1 MSSSRYSARMIV
13 ASLAVTSAMAAH
25 TSLAAAEDLDA
36 NTQLADVVADGQE
49 NLTNENQNIMN
60 QQDTS
65 GNGVMSEQQERIIA
79 LLDET
84 IKIAD
89 EAIAIAQA
97 KDLGNEGYDAARIKQ
112 QAADLRETAAMTHD
126 KDVLRALEFR
136 AKVLKE
142 DATGVHRKA
151 SNVGAS
157 EADVA
162 KARQE
167 ASQAIDAFLREVDET
182 LAIAEKKEQTESLK
196 NYVHL
201 ARVSKANAE
210 LMKQKLPTLGLEEL
224 QELKDNIDIAS
235 VGFRNNVGA
244 AIKGA
249 PDKSSQSSSTDS
261 GARGIIGVILGV
273 LGVGAIIA
281 AIMQFGGS
289 ALKNLGVNLPGIPQR

>member
-1 MSSSRYSARMIV
+1 MFSSRYSARMIV
-13 ASLAVTSAMAAH
+13 TSLAVTSAMVAH
-25 TSLAAAEDLDA
+25 AGLAVAEDLDA
-36 NTQLADVVADGQE
+36 NTQLADVIAGEQE
-49 NLTNENQNIMN
+49 NLTNENQNMN
-60 QQDTS
+60 QQDAS

-97 KDLGNEGYDAARIKQ
+97 KDLGNEGYTAAKIKQ
-112 QAADLRETAAMTHD
+112 QAADLKEAAATTRD

-136 AKVLKE
+136 AMVLKE
-142 DATGVHRKA
+142 AAVDVKRKA

-162 KARQE
+162 KVRQE
-167 ASQAIDAFLREVDET
+167 VSQAIDAFLREIDET
-182 LAIAEKKEQTESLK
+182 LAIAEKKEQTDSLK

-201 ARVSKANAE
+201 ARVSKANTE

-235 VGFRNNVGA
+235 VGFRNNLGA
-244 AIKGA
+244 AIKDA
-249 PDKSSQSSSTDS
+249 PDKSGQSSGTDS
-261 GARGIIGVILGV
+261 GARGIIAVILGV
-273 LGVGAIIA
+273 LGVGAIVA
-281 AIMQFGGS
+281 AIMQFGGP
-289 ALKNLGVNLPGIPQR
+289 ALKNLGVNLPGIPQQ

>member
-1 MSSSRYSARMIV
+1 MFPSRYSARMIV
-13 ASLAVTSAMAAH
+13 TSLAVTSAMVAH
-25 TSLAAAEDLDA
+25 AGLAVAEDLDA
-36 NTQLADVVADGQE
+36 NTQLADVIAAEQE
-49 NLTNENQNIMN
+49 NLTNENQNMN
-60 QQDTS
+60 QQDAS

-97 KDLGNEGYDAARIKQ
+97 KDLGNEGYTAAKIKQ
-112 QAADLRETAAMTHD
+112 QAADLKEAAATTRD
-126 KDVLRALEFR
+126 KDVLKALEFR
-136 AKVLKE
+136 AMVLKE
-142 DATGVHRKA
+142 AAVDVKRKA

-162 KARQE
+162 KVRQE
-167 ASQAIDAFLREVDET
+167 VSQAIDAFLREIDET
-182 LAIAEKKEQTESLK
+182 LAIAEKKEQTDSLK

-201 ARVSKANAE
+201 ARVSKANTE

-235 VGFRNNVGA
+235 VGFRNNLGA
-244 AIKGA
+244 AIKDA
-249 PDKSSQSSSTDS
+249 PDKSGQSSGTDS
-261 GARGIIGVILGV
+261 GARGIIAVILGV
-273 LGVGAIIA
+273 LGVGAIVA
-281 AIMQFGGS
+281 AIMQFGGP

>member
-1 MSSSRYSARMIV
+1 MFSSRYSARMIV
-13 ASLAVTSAMAAH
+13 TSLAVTSAMVAH
-25 TSLAAAEDLDA
+25 AGLAVAEDLDA
-36 NTQLADVVADGQE
+36 NTQLADVIAGEQE
-49 NLTNENQNIMN
+49 NLTNENQNMN
-60 QQDTS
+60 QQDAS

-97 KDLGNEGYDAARIKQ
+97 KDLGNEGYTAAKIKQ
-112 QAADLRETAAMTHD
+112 QAADLKEAAVTTCD

-136 AKVLKE
+136 AMVLKE
-142 DATGVHRKA
+142 AAVDVKRKA

-162 KARQE
+162 KVRQE
-167 ASQAIDAFLREVDET
+167 VSQAIDAFLREIDET
-182 LAIAEKKEQTESLK
+182 LAIAEKKEQTDSLK

-201 ARVSKANAE
+201 ARVSKANTE

-235 VGFRNNVGA
+235 VGFRNNLGA
-244 AIKGA
+244 AIKDA
-249 PDKSSQSSSTDS
+249 PDKSGQSSGTDS
-261 GARGIIGVILGV
+261 GARGIIAVILGV
-273 LGVGAIIA
+273 LGVGAIVA
-281 AIMQFGGS
+281 AIMQFGGPV
-289 ALKNLGVNLPGIPQR
+289 LKNLGVNLPGIPQQ

>member
-1 MSSSRYSARMIV
+1 MVSSRYSARMIV
-13 ASLAVTSAMAAH
+13 TSLAVTSAMAAH
-25 TSLAAAEDLDA
+25 AGLAVAEDLDA
-36 NTQLADVVADGQE
+36 NTQLADVIAGEQE
-49 NLTNENQNIMN
+49 NLTNENQNMN
-60 QQDTS
+60 QQDAS

-97 KDLGNEGYDAARIKQ
+97 KDLGNEGYTAAKIKQ
-112 QAADLRETAAMTHD
+112 QAVDLKEVAATTRD

-136 AKVLKE
+136 ARVLKE
-142 DATGVHRKA
+142 AAVDVNRKA

-162 KARQE
+162 KVRQE
-167 ASQAIDAFLREVDET
+167 VSQAIDAFLREIDET
-182 LAIAEKKEQTESLK
+182 LAIAETKEQTDSLK

-201 ARVSKANAE
+201 ARVSKANVE

-224 QELKDNIDIAS
+224 QELKDNIDITS
-235 VGFRNNVGA
+235 VGFRNNLGA
-244 AIKGA
+244 AIKDA
-249 PDKSSQSSSTDS
+249 PDKSRQSSGTDS

-273 LGVGAIIA
+273 LGVGAIVA
-281 AIMQFGGS
+281 AIMQFGGP
-289 ALKNLGVNLPGIPQR
+289 ALKNLGVNLPGIPQQ

>member
-1 MSSSRYSARMIV
+1 MFPSRYSARMIV
-13 ASLAVTSAMAAH
+13 TSLAVTSAMAAH
-25 TSLAAAEDLDA
+25 AGLAVAEDLDV
-36 NTQLADVVADGQE
+36 NTQLADVIADEQE
-49 NLTNENQNIMN
+49 NLTNENQNMN
-60 QQDTS
+60 QQDAS

-97 KDLGNEGYDAARIKQ
+97 KDLGNESYDAAKIKQ

-136 AKVLKE
+136 ARVLKE
-142 DATGVHRKA
+142 AAVDVKRKA

-162 KARQE
+162 KVRQE
-167 ASQAIDAFLREVDET
+167 TSQAIDAFLKEIDET
-182 LAIAEKKEQTESLK
+182 LAIAEKKEQTDSLK

-201 ARVSKANAE
+201 ARMSKANVE

-235 VGFRNNVGA
+235 VGFRNNLGA

-249 PDKSSQSSSTDS
+249 PDKSGQGSSTDS
-261 GARGIIGVILGV
+261 GVRGIIAVILGV
-273 LGVGAIIA
+273 LGVGAIVA
-281 AIMQFGGS
+281 AIMQFGGP

>member
-1 MSSSRYSARMIV
+1 MFPSRYSARMIIT
-13 ASLAVTSAMAAH
+13 SLAVTSAMAAH
-25 TSLAAAEDLDA
+25 AGLAVAEDLDA
-36 NTQLADVVADGQE
+36 NTQLADVIADEQE
-49 NLTNENQNIMN
+49 NLTNENQNMN
-60 QQDTS
+60 QQDAS

-89 EAIAIAQA
+89 EAIVIAQA
-97 KDLGNEGYDAARIKQ
+97 KDLGNEGYDAAKIKQ
-112 QAADLRETAAMTHD
+112 QAVDLRETAAMTHD

-136 AKVLKE
+136 ARVLKE
-142 DATGVHRKA
+142 AAVDVKRKA

-162 KARQE
+162 KVRQE
-167 ASQAIDAFLREVDET
+167 TSQAIDAFLKEIDET
-182 LAIAEKKEQTESLK
+182 LAIAEKKEQTDSLK

-201 ARVSKANAE
+201 ARMSKANAE

-235 VGFRNNVGA
+235 VGFRNNLGA
-244 AIKGA
+244 AIKDA
-249 PDKSSQSSSTDS
+249 PDKSGQSSSTDS

-273 LGVGAIIA
+273 LGVGAIVA
-281 AIMQFGGS
+281 AIMQFGGP

>member
-1 MSSSRYSARMIV
+1 MFSSRYSARMIV
-13 ASLAVTSAMAAH
+13 TSLAVTSAMVAH
-25 TSLAAAEDLDA
+25 AGLAVAEDLDA
-36 NTQLADVVADGQE
+36 NTQLADVIAGEQE
-49 NLTNENQNIMN
+49 NLTNENQNMN
-60 QQDTS
+60 QQDAS

-97 KDLGNEGYDAARIKQ
+97 KDLGNEGYTAAKIKQ
-112 QAADLRETAAMTHD
+112 QAADLKEAAATTRD

-136 AKVLKE
+136 AMVLKE
-142 DATGVHRKA
+142 AAVDVKRKA

-162 KARQE
+162 KVRQE
-167 ASQAIDAFLREVDET
+167 VSQAIDAFLREIDET
-182 LAIAEKKEQTESLK
+182 LAIAEKKEQTDSLK

-201 ARVSKANAE
+201 ARVSKANTE

-235 VGFRNNVGA
+235 VGFRNNLGA
-244 AIKGA
+244 AIKDA
-249 PDKSSQSSSTDS
+249 PDKSGQSSGTDS
-261 GARGIIGVILGV
+261 GARGIIAVILGV
-273 LGVGAIIA
+273 LGVGAIVA
-281 AIMQFGGS
+281 AIMQFGGPV
-289 ALKNLGVNLPGIPQR
+289 LKNLGVNLPGIPQQ

>member
-1 MSSSRYSARMIV
+1 
-13 ASLAVTSAMAAH
+13 
-25 TSLAAAEDLDA
+25 
-36 NTQLADVVADGQE
+36 
-49 NLTNENQNIMN
+49 MN
-60 QQDTS
+60 QQDAS

-89 EAIAIAQA
+89 EAIVIAQA
-97 KDLGNEGYDAARIKQ
+97 KDLGNEGYDAAKIKQ
-112 QAADLRETAAMTHD
+112 QAVDLRETAATTRD

-136 AKVLKE
+136 ARVLKE
-142 DATGVHRKA
+142 AAVDVKRKA

-162 KARQE
+162 KVRQE
-167 ASQAIDAFLREVDET
+167 TSQAIDAFLKEIDET
-182 LAIAEKKEQTESLK
+182 LAIAEKKEQTDSLK

-201 ARVSKANAE
+201 ARMSKANAE

-235 VGFRNNVGA
+235 VGFRNNLGA

-249 PDKSSQSSSTDS
+249 PDKSGQGSSTDS
-261 GARGIIGVILGV
+261 GVRGIIAVILGV
-273 LGVGAIIA
+273 LGVGAIVA
-281 AIMQFGGS
+281 AIMQFGGPV
-289 ALKNLGVNLPGIPQR
+289 LKNLGVNLPGIPQR

>member
-1 MSSSRYSARMIV
+1 MFPSRYSARMIV
-13 ASLAVTSAMAAH
+13 TSLAVTSAMAAH
-25 TSLAAAEDLDA
+25 AGLAIAEDLDA
-36 NTQLADVVADGQE
+36 NVQLADEQE
-49 NLTNENQNIMN
+49 NLTNENQNMN
-60 QQDTS
+60 QQDAS

-97 KDLGNEGYDAARIKQ
+97 KDLGNESYDAAKIKQ
-112 QAADLRETAAMTHD
+112 QAADLKEAAATTRD

-136 AKVLKE
+136 ARVLKE
-142 DATGVHRKA
+142 AAVDVKRKA

-157 EADVA
+157 EADVV

-167 ASQAIDAFLREVDET
+167 TSQAIDAFLKEIDET
-182 LAIAEKKEQTESLK
+182 LAIAEKKEQTDSLK
-196 NYVHL
+196 NYVRL
-201 ARVSKANAE
+201 ARMSKANAE

-235 VGFRNNVGA
+235 VGFRNNLGA

-249 PDKSSQSSSTDS
+249 PDKSGQGSSTDS
-261 GARGIIGVILGV
+261 GVRGIIAVILGV
-273 LGVGAIIA
+273 LGVGAIVA
-281 AIMQFGGS
+281 AIMQFGGPV
-289 ALKNLGVNLPGIPQR
+289 LKNLGVNLPGIPQR